1 VNYSGA
7 AVLISRGCQVPE
19 PRSFGAPDTV
29 RCTSD
34 SPVNYS
40 APALKI
46 PEAEE
51 FSAESLGASDRY
63 CIMSGGASD
72 RYCIMSGGA
81 PDMSGAPD
89 QGTLRYAFSSPF

>member
-7 AVLISRGCQVPE
+7 TALISRGCQVPE
-19 PRSFGAPDTV
+19 PRSFGAP
-29 RCTSD
+29 D

-51 FSAESLGASDRY
+51 FIAESPGAPDRY
-63 CIMSGGASD
+63 C
-72 RYCIMSGGA
+72 RMSGGA
-81 PDMSGAPD
+81 PDMSGAPV
-89 QGTLRYAFSSPF
+89 QGTLRYAFSSPI